1 MKYKDL
7 IQFEAVT
14 EVIQLLAANQK
25 EKAAQLVST
34 YVISDRMADVILH
47 RILPALSLEED
58 AVGRGLFIVGNY
70 GTGKSHLMAVISA
83 IAEHADL
90 LEKVNH
96 PIIRDE
102 LSEIAGKFKVVRQET
117 AATKMDL
124 RDVVFID
131 LERQLKEMGVD
142 FHFPS
147 MEEASSNKL
156 LLSEMMT
163 VFQEKYPDHGLLI
176 VLDELLDYLKARNEK
191 EIIIDLNF
199 LREIGEACEVLPLRF
214 VSGIQEALFD
224 NPTFAFVG
232 DSIKRVKSR
241 FDQASI
247 IREDIA
253 YVVSHRLLN
262 KTDVQKKHI
271 RKHLENFT
279 VLYEDMAERLDD
291 FVEMFPVH
299 PTYLVLFEQV
309 SVGERRDLLK
319 ALSTEMNAL
328 IDEDV
333 PEDAPGLIT
342 FDSYWRMMREDDA
355 FRTLPDVR
363 NVQDKARVLTDKVKY
378 SEETKNYRETA
389 LRIIDGLALHRLTVS
404 DIYAPIGITPAELR
418 DQLCISLPLPEKDA
432 DFLLATIETV
442 LQAISR
448 AVNGQFI
455 SHNKENDQYYL
466 DLKKDI
472 DFEALI
478 AQKAATLSPDTL
490 DRYYFDLIKAML
502 EITESTYVPA
512 FRIWER
518 EIPWPGHGV
527 TRRGYLFLGASNE
540 RSTAHPERDFY
551 ILFHGLYGN
560 GVNNTQRRPDE
571 VYFKLKEKDEA
582 VLEPLRLYA
591 GAVEMSAISSGSN
604 RDQYDAKMRV
614 YLRQLQKWLGENF
627 VRVFQVGHQEQDM
640 AITEAIAQHHLTL
653 RDLPFRDQ
661 VYTISSA
668 LLSEHFESKYHQY
681 PKFTGFELTQ
691 LTLINAAE
699 SALRAVD
706 GGPITQMAQ
715 CVLEGLKL
723 GGYANG
729 NWKWTIDESPYALHF
744 ADIVGQLEGKKVINR
759 HGLIQGE
766 PGAEHDVTFGLEPEL
781 LAVVLAAL
789 VRHGVISINI
799 QNTQINEV
807 GGPNG
812 VKISLQQML
821 RFTSISKPK
830 AIPELA
836 VRELFTNLGVELEL
850 LDDPHTRDLALVQF
864 QNALNE
870 ELNRVV
876 RTIEHLR
883 EGPKFAQKLILTKEQ
898 QTEMRGSLE
907 SYRDFLNNLKGLSTY
922 ARLANLD
929 KSIPEIRGAFD
940 ARKAVNE
947 IGQINEILFNLRPIW
962 EYLVQ
967 AKALL
972 PEADPWQ
979 HLFDEAVDDIH
990 TILANGE
997 ERHKA
1002 GIAGQLRGRL
1012 ENLQSAY
1019 VKRYMVLHQEARL
1032 DRDQD
1037 TQKAAFTADPRWSK
1051 LRNLAKLSLLP
1062 SRELYQLQSD
1072 LDKLQACPNLQAN
1085 DLKTNVACPYC
1096 GYHPAQEEGQTR
1108 DVTLEDIQKSF
1119 ERLVDKW
1126 VNVLISNLET
1136 EEAAQNIRLLGE
1148 KERNAVKAFLQEGA
1162 LPDKITSSFIDGVE
1176 MTLQGLEVINIDGTD
1191 FLFALTAPGMPCTP
1205 EELEKRIREFLGE
1218 YLVGK
1223 DRQKIRIQINW

>member
-1 MKYKDL
+1 
-7 IQFEAVT
+7 
-14 EVIQLLAANQK
+14 
-25 EKAAQLVST
+25 
-34 YVISDRMADVILH
+34 MADVILH
-47 RILPALSLEED
+47 RILPALSLEEE

-96 PIIRDE
+96 PIIRDQ
-102 LSEIAGKFKVVRQET
+102 LSEIAGKYKVVRQET

-131 LERQLKEMGVD
+131 LERQLKQMGVD

-147 MEEASSNKL
+147 MQEASSNKL

-163 VFQEKYPDHGLLI
+163 VFQEKYPDQGLLI
-176 VLDELLDYLKARNEK
+176 VLDELLDFLKARDEK
-191 EIIIDLNF
+191 EIIMDLNF

-253 YVVSHRLLN
+253 YVVSHRLLT
-262 KTDVQKKHI
+262 KTEAQKNSI
-271 RKHLENFT
+271 RNHLEGFT

-319 ALSTEMNAL
+319 ALSAEMNTL
-328 IDEDV
+328 IDDTV

-378 SEETKNYRETA
+378 SEETKNYRDTA

-502 EITESTYVPA
+502 EITESSYVPS

-527 TRRGYLFLGASNE
+527 TRSGYLFLGASNE

-551 ILFHGLYGN
+551 ILFHGLYSN
-560 GVNNTQRRPDE
+560 GVDNTQRRPDE
-571 VYFKLKEKDEA
+571 VYFKLKEKDQA
-582 VLEPLRLYA
+582 ILEPLRLYA

-604 RDQYDAKMRV
+604 RDQYDAKLRG

-627 VRVFQVGHQEQDM
+627 VRVFQVGYQKQDM

-668 LLSEHFESKYHQY
+668 LLSDHFESKYPQY

-723 GGYANG
+723 GHFVNG

-744 ADIVGQLEGKKVINR
+744 AEIVGQLEDKKVINR
-759 HGLIQGE
+759 HTLIKGE
-766 PGAEHDVTFGLEPEL
+766 PGAEHDLTFGLEPEL
-781 LAVVLAAL
+781 LVVVLSSL
-789 VRHGVISINI
+789 VRHGVISINV
-799 QNTQINEV
+799 QNTQINEI
-807 GGPNG
+807 GQPNG

-836 VRELFTNLGVELEL
+836 VKELFSNLGVEPEL

-864 QNALNE
+864 LNTLSE

-883 EGPKFAQKLILTKEQ
+883 EGPKFAQKPILTKEK
-898 QTEMRGSLE
+898 QTEMRVDLE
-907 SYRDFLNNLKGLSTY
+907 SYRDFLNSLKGLSTY

-929 KSIPEIRGAFD
+929 KSIPEIRRAFKAREVLED
-940 ARKAVNE
+940 A
-947 IGQINEILFNLRPIW
+947 GLLFGLVITLQLDW
-962 EYLVQ
+962 AYLVQ
-967 AKALL
+967 AQSLL
-972 PEADPWQ
+972 PKSDPWRAS
-979 HLFDEAVDDIH
+979 LDEAVAY
-990 TILANGE
+990 ILATLGE
-997 ERHKA
+997 PEKRRIA
-1002 GIAGQLRGRL
+1002 GIEGQLRARL
-1012 ENLQSAY
+1012 ENLRASYA
-1019 VKRYMVLHQEARL
+1019 KRYL
-1032 DRDQD
+1032 
-1037 TQKAAFTADPRWSK
+1037 
-1051 LRNLAKLSLLP
+1051 
-1062 SRELYQLQSD
+1062 
-1072 LDKLQACPNLQAN
+1072 
-1085 DLKTNVACPYC
+1085 
-1096 GYHPAQEEGQTR
+1096 
-1108 DVTLEDIQKSF
+1108 
-1119 ERLVDKW
+1119 
-1126 VNVLISNLET
+1126 
-1136 EEAAQNIRLLGE
+1136 
-1148 KERNAVKAFLQEGA
+1148 
-1162 LPDKITSSFIDGVE
+1162 
-1176 MTLQGLEVINIDGTD
+1176 
-1191 FLFALTAPGMPCTP
+1191 
-1205 EELEKRIREFLGE
+1205 
-1218 YLVGK
+1218 
-1223 DRQKIRIQINW
+1223 